1 MGLSGLQLALEGRG
15 WGWGMGTRGRGGGCH
30 AFGRAFS
37 NPGDKQTRAP
47 WRRADSPRPPRA
59 AGEGGGRFW
68 GGGAGNFKAAR
79 LRAVLSD
86 VSAEREQSSS
96 RFAVF
101 TLSRAARLFRRN
113 AEEAAALTGIA
124 AEPRAAGER
133 SDLRDVTNMS
143 PSSSSSS
150 PLPARDTENY
160 TALKLYLSEDRAE
173 NTITPPH
180 PPTRPPPLV
189 N

>member
-1 MGLSGLQLALEGRG
+1 MLLAGHSQTQVTNKLGP
-15 WGWGMGTRGRGGGCH
+15 
-30 AFGRAFS
+30 
-37 NPGDKQTRAP
+37 PGDGPTP
-47 WRRADSPRPPRA
+47 PVPPERRVK
-59 AGEGGGRFW
+59 GGF
-68 GGGAGNFKAAR
+68 GGGAANFKAAR

-101 TLSRAARLFRRN
+101 TLSRAARLLRRN

-133 SDLRDVTNMS
+133 SDLHDVTNMS
-143 PSSSSSS
+143 PSSSSS

-173 NTITPPH
+173 NTITPP
-180 PPTRPPPLV
+180 
-189 N
+189 